1 MTINKVLQLIRAH
14 PIIVAVI
21 VVAIPA
27 TVVAISLNQ
36 PPPKKPVY
44 QWQIESERMRKQI
57 DQFSDLAQP
66 SKKP

>member
-21 VVAIPA
+21 AVAIPA
-27 TVVAISLNQ
+27 TVVAIYLNQ
-36 PPPKKPVY
+36 PPKKPVY
-44 QWQIESERMRKQI
+44 QWQINSERLRKQI